1 MRPEN
6 IYANLATAAALA
18 AACVMPLVG
27 SVVDHTRLRKHVAL
41 GALATMS
48 AVALAQATVGP
59 HTWFAVALLQIVLVA
74 AATSH
79 SLASGER
86 VARSLTCSLARSLAR
101 ARAASHERS
110 HRRGVERASE
120 RSIAPPRSSA
130 HRAAA
135 RVDRARARHPP
146 SSPSLF
152 PGARW
157 TVMMAR
163 RNNTRPPAHPHARL
177 NGRLSL
183 SLSLSRAR
191 RVHCVALSSR
201 RVPPGSRIDAAGPQ
215 QGQRV
220 VDALP
225 FRRRDLLRARR
236 RLGHLRERRLDRRG
250 RRCAHRPARRGRV
263 SSTRAAGEEA
273 IICCSR
279 RLRCASS
286 CSRTNAAGRPLDA
299 ALAHRHTPSL
309 PVEAPSWPSPP

>member
-79 SLASGER
+79 SLASGAR
-86 VARSLTCSLARSLAR
+86 VARSLTCSLARSLER
-101 ARAASHERS
+101 ARLLTSDRIAVVLS
-110 HRRGVERASE
+110 ERASD
-120 RSIAPPRSSA
+120 RSCRRDRPRL
-130 HRAAA
+130 AAA

-183 SLSLSRAR
+183 SLSLARAR

-263 SSTRAAGEEA
+263 SRTRAAGEEA